1 MRAQRE
7 IAHNISV
14 RDKRPRFAREFN
26 SLYHPPKVRGH
37 SGRYF
42 QALTAHILGFYLIAA
57 SGSANAAPT
66 REVANVCRVLAY
78 KAYPY
83 QRPGSAKGSGA
94 RYEFFK
100 DCVAKEG
107 KIDVPRPAPALQG
120 KP

>member
-7 IAHNISV
+7 ITHNISV
-14 RDKRPRFAREFN
+14 PDKRPKFAREFN
-26 SLYHPPKVRGH
+26 SLYHPPKVRVH
-37 SGRYF
+37 YGRCLG
-42 QALTAHILGFYLIAA
+42 ALAAHILGFYLIAG
-57 SGSANAAPT
+57 SVSANAAPT
-66 REVANVCRVLAY
+66 REVANVCRGLAY

-107 KIDVPRPAPALQG
+107 KIDVPQSAPALHG